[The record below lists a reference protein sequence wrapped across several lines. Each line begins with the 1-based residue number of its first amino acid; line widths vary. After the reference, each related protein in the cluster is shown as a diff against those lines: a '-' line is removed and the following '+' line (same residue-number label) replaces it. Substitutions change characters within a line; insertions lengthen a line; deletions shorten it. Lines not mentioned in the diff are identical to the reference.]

1 MVTLGESGFHSKLC
15 LYNLYS
21 LFLPRGIYLIYSNS
35 NAITLFIPFPPIC
48 SILVF
53 IPLPRCSIYLPGFM
67 SHLRLLIP
75 ILLSLHSQFLS
86 LLLVLIQALFSL
98 LWLHANLPAL
108 LLYLSHSPTCSQSQS
123 PLFNL
128 SVFSSQCHFPLSFS
142 FSA

>member
-1 MVTLGESGFHSKLC
+1 MGNLGSIPNSVYKQAQSIQFIPPTWNIP
-15 LYNLYS
+15 Y
-21 LFLPRGIYLIYSNS
+21 LFNS
-35 NAITLFIPFPPIC
+35 NAITLFISFPPIC

-53 IPLPRCSIYLPGFM
+53 IPLPRCPIYLPGFM

-108 LLYLSHSPTCSQSQS
+108 LLYLSLSPTCSQSQS